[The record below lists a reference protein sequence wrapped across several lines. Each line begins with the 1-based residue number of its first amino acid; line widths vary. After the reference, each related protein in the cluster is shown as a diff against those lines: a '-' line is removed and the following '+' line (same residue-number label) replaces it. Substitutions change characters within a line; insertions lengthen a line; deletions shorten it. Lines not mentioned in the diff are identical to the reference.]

1 MARRMA
7 DPEYKRLAESRLDE
21 LQILPVNDLATRLQR
36 GRMADEWPP
45 YVSAEHNLE
54 KARIITLIPRPEP
67 RPKLKVGSGMFSFE
81 DDHPSAERMS
91 LVFEAV
97 NLSARH
103 IMPWHAYPWRDAG
116 RHTHEQ
122 LDAGTKPLIE
132 LIGLLP
138 RVKAIVAHGEEAQY
152 VAGRL
157 SSPDLAKTLLRD
169 RGIHIFAA
177 RSTSPSAWS
186 LDDDATASALR
197 TMREVYRQAMVHVK
211 LKPFEESGAR
221 RRRAPK

>member
-7 DPEYKRLAESRLDE
+7 DTQYRRLAESRLDE

-36 GRMADEWPP
+36 GRKPDEWPP
-45 YVSAEHNLE
+45 YVSAEHDLE

-67 RPKLKVGSGMFSFE
+67 RPRLKVGSGMFSFE
-81 DDHPSAERMS
+81 DDHPSAERMA

-97 NLSARH
+97 DLSSRH
-103 IMPWHAYPWRDAG
+103 VMPWHAYPWRVAG

-138 RVKAIVAHGEEAQY
+138 RVRAIVAHGEESMY

-157 SSPDLAKTLLRD
+157 SSPDLARTLLRD
-169 RGIHIFAA
+169 RGIHVFAA
-177 RSTSPSAWS
+177 RSTSPSAWG
-186 LDDDATASALR
+186 LDDDTAAVALR
-197 TMREVYRQAMVHVK
+197 TMREVYRQAMVHAK
-211 LKPFEESGAR
+211 LRPREENGSR
-221 RRRAPK
+221 RRKRPH

>member
-1 MARRMA
+1 MA
-7 DPEYKRLAESRLDE
+7 DPQYRRLAESRLDE

-36 GRMADEWPP
+36 GRQPDEWPP
-45 YVSAEHNLE
+45 YVSAEHDLE

-67 RPKLKVGSGMFSFE
+67 RPRLKVGSGMFSFE

-91 LVFEAV
+91 QVFDAV
-97 NLSARH
+97 GLEARH
-103 IMPWHAYPWRDAG
+103 VMPWHAYPWRDAG

-122 LDAGTKPLIE
+122 LDAGAKPLIE

-138 RVKAIVAHGEEAQY
+138 RVRAIVAHGEESMY

-157 SSPDLAKTLLRD
+157 YSPDVARTLLRD
-169 RGIHIFAA
+169 RGIHVFAA

-186 LDDDATASALR
+186 LDEAATASALR
-197 TMREVYRQAMVHVK
+197 TMREVYRIAMVQAR
-211 LKPFEESGAR
+211 LKPREEERRSR
-221 RRRAPK
+221 RR